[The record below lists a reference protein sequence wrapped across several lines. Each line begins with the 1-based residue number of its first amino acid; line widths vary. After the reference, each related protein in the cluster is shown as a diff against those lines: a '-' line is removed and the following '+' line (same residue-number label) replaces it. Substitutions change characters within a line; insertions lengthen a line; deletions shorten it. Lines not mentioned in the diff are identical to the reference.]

1 MIESLLTLLSQEEN
15 LLNLFDDGNCLKLEE
30 TKKALD
36 VLHEIK
42 KVALK
47 ALDGEQ
53 SSILEKVKEI
63 ISNIQ
68 LASVN
73 QKVSTHT

>member
-1 MIESLLTLLSQEEN
+1 MIESLLSQEEN

-53 SSILEKVKEI
+53 SSILEKVKDI

-68 LASVN
+68 LTSVN
-73 QKVSTHT
+73 KRVSTTRID

>member
-1 MIESLLTLLSQEEN
+1 MIESLLSQEEN

-53 SSILEKVKEI
+53 SSILKKVKDI

-68 LASVN
+68 LTSVN
-73 QKVSTHT
+73 KRVSTTRID

>member
-1 MIESLLTLLSQEEN
+1 MIESLLSQEEN

-53 SSILEKVKEI
+53 SSILEEVKDI

-68 LASVN
+68 LTSVN
-73 QKVSTHT
+73 KRVSTTRID